1 MAIFQQP
8 FLSGGFPSMNRAA
21 GAVGGWVE
29 LGRTTAGGAVGSIE
43 VSSLADKRYYMVLAN
58 IIDSGGLVTEAYRLG
73 NSTVDTGSNYAFRR
87 SVNGAADATGTSIS
101 RYGSTTN
108 DSPQNFSVGYLANLS
123 GKEKLN
129 ITHAIEQNTAGAG
142 TAPNR
147 MELVGK
153 WTNTSNP
160 LDLVHY
166 FELDGGTP
174 WDSGSEVVVLGWD
187 PSDTHTN
194 NFWEELDSSSLSSAA
209 STFSSSNFTSKK
221 YLWIQGFFKIPDTN
235 AEDIH
240 LRVGNSTIDTGSN
253 YSRRRSSDGG
263 ADITATSQTYVQL
276 DLGLAVTGST
286 HFVNIFI
293 INNSSNEKLMT
304 YHSITKGTAGAGT
317 APNRTEGVGKWTNTS
332 NQIDIIQFLRGGSNI
347 DAGSELR
354 VWGAD

>member
-1 MAIFQQP
+1 MSFYTIDPYTP
-8 FLSGGFPSMNRAA
+8 FPAA

-29 LGRTTAGGAVGSIE
+29 LGRTTLGSAGDEIT
-43 VSSLADKRYYMVLAN
+43 VSSLSDKRYYMILSHGIA
-58 IIDSGGLVTEAYRLG
+58 DSSNPVYSLRLG
-73 NSTVDTGSNYAFRR
+73 NGSIDTGTNYAWRG
-87 SVNGAADATGTSIS
+87 STNGGADGTGTSETFS
-101 RYGSTTN
+101 RWSGGGLDTGAGFYA
-108 DSPQNFSVGYLANLS
+108 GYIANLS
-123 GKEKLN
+123 GKEKLLFAHGCN
-129 ITHAIEQNTAGAG
+129 GATAGAG
-142 TAPNR
+142 TAPDR
-147 MELVGK
+147 TEYVGK

-160 LDLVHY
+160 LDYVNIHNINTGD
-166 FELDGGTP
+166 FA
-174 WDSGSEVVVLGWD
+174 SGSEVVVLGWD

-354 VWGAD
+354 VWGAS